1 MIEQNKSTLIKIS
14 DLDRQ
19 DSKGN
24 TLLHWAA
31 EAGDVDLV
39 QALIDHKVRVGLSN
53 FAGETPFSKAA
64 SAGHLDVIK
73 VFEKAGYEWR
83 SDRSYQGQTP
93 LYQAA
98 KNGHLPVV
106 MYLAN
111 QGAYLDVPSQTDM
124 PLHVAIKNNHLDV
137 ASFLICE
144 GAMPDYQDKK
154 GQTPAALL
162 VDKLLNDKVPHPRK
176 TMALFRC
183 LSLLMEKGVNV
194 RIGAQEMMDLKDYYE
209 GAAEKLDTTFV
220 PLGHKKPRLIQ
231 KGHRT
236 QQFQVGL
243 QNVQEWF
250 MNREG

>member
-1 MIEQNKSTLIKIS
+1 
-14 DLDRQ
+14 
-19 DSKGN
+19 
-24 TLLHWAA
+24 
-31 EAGDVDLV
+31 
-39 QALIDHKVRVGLSN
+39 
-53 FAGETPFSKAA
+53 
-64 SAGHLDVIK
+64 LDVIK

-98 KNGHLPVV
+98 ENGHLPVV
-106 MYLAN
+106 MHLAN

-162 VDKLLNDKVPHPRK
+162 VDKILNDKESHPRK

-220 PLGHKKPRLIQ
+220 PFGHKKPRLIQ

-236 QQFQVGL
+236 KQTEVGL
-243 QNVQEWF
+243 DQVYKLLYE
-250 MNREG
+250 REY